1 MSTFKVKSYHIY
13 PIKSL
18 GGQKVKNP
26 KATLSGF
33 EYDRQWMLVDEH
45 GKFQTQRE
53 FPKMALL
60 AAKVSRGRV
69 TCYEKSN
76 PDNKIKFK
84 TDAIMEERLKVN
96 IWSDKLKASAVDP
109 LVDEWFSDQLKCK
122 VRLVNKTNR
131 KKYIRKLNESYPT
144 NYPDAYPYLVLS
156 TNSLKEINSHLKEK
170 IGIERFRANIIIEG
184 DGAFFEDK
192 MEDFKIGEVPFKMI
206 KQCGRC
212 IVVNTDQE
220 TSKIYKQPLK
230 SLAKYRTFRKKVMVG
245 MNAIAL
251 SEGYVKAK

>member
-1 MSTFKVKSYHIY
+1 MSTFKIKSYHIY

-18 GGQKVKNP
+18 GGQKVKSP

-69 TCYEKSN
+69 TCFEKSN
-76 PDNKIKFK
+76 PENKITF
-84 TDAIMEERLKVN
+84 AAASILEEQINVN
-96 IWSDKLKASAVDP
+96 IWSDKLKASLVDHK
-109 LVDEWFSDQLKCK
+109 VDEWFSDQLNSR

-131 KKYIRKLNESYPT
+131 KKYIRKLKESYPT

-156 TNSLKEINSHLKEK
+156 TNSLKEINSHLKDK
-170 IGIERFRANIIIEG
+170 IGLERFRANIIIEG
-184 DGAFFEDK
+184 SEAFFEDK
-192 MEDFKIGEVPFKMI
+192 IDEFKLGDIPFKMI

-212 IVVNTDQE
+212 IVVNTDQD
-220 TSKIYKQPLK
+220 TSKIYKEPLK
-230 SLAKYRTFRKKVMVG
+230 SLAKYRTYRNKVMVG

-251 SEGYVKAK
+251 SEGKIMS

>member
-1 MSTFKVKSYHIY
+1 MIEFKVKSYHIY

-18 GGQKVKNP
+18 GGQRVKNP

-33 EYDRQWMLVDEH
+33 EYDRQWMLVDED

-69 TCYEKSN
+69 TCYEKNN
-76 PDNKIKFK
+76 PENKISFK
-84 TDAIMEERLKVN
+84 ATRTTDEKIKVN
-96 IWSDKLKASAVDP
+96 IWSDKLKASLVDP
-109 LVDEWFSDQLKCK
+109 LVDEWFSAQLKTK

-156 TNSLKEINSHLKEK
+156 TNSLKEINSHLKDK
-170 IGIERFRANIIIEG
+170 IGLDRFRANIIIEG
-184 DGAFFEDK
+184 TEAFFEDK
-192 MEDFKIGEVPFKMI
+192 MDDFKIGEIPFKMI
-206 KQCGRC
+206 KRCGRC

-220 TSKIYKQPLK
+220 TSKIYKEPLK
-230 SLAKYRTFRKKVMVG
+230 SLAKYRTYRNKVMVG

-251 SEGYVKAK
+251 SEGMIKP

>member
-1 MSTFKVKSYHIY
+1 MTEFKVKSYHIY

-18 GGQKVKNP
+18 GGQRVKNP

-33 EYDRQWMLVDEH
+33 EYDRQWMLVDED

-76 PDNKIKFK
+76 PENKISFK
-84 TDAIMEERLKVN
+84 ATSTTDEKIKVN
-96 IWSDKLKASAVDP
+96 IWSDKLKASLVDP
-109 LVDEWFSDQLKCK
+109 LVDEWFSDQLKTK

-156 TNSLKEINSHLKEK
+156 TNSLKEINSHLKDK
-170 IGIERFRANIIIEG
+170 IGLDRFRANIIIEG
-184 DGAFFEDK
+184 TQPFFEDK
-192 MEDFKIGEVPFKMI
+192 MDDFKLGEIPFKMI
-206 KQCGRC
+206 KRCGRC

-220 TSKIYKQPLK
+220 TSKIYKEPLK
-230 SLAKYRTFRKKVMVG
+230 SLAKYRTYRNKVMVG

-251 SEGYVKAK
+251 CEGLIK

>member
-1 MSTFKVKSYHIY
+1 MSNFKVKSFFIY

-18 GGQKVKNP
+18 GGQQVKNP

-33 EYDRQWMLVDEH
+33 EYDRQWMLVDEE

-53 FPKMALL
+53 FAMMAQL

-69 TCYEKSN
+69 TCYEKTN
-76 PDNKIKFK
+76 PANKISFK
-84 TDAIMEERLKVN
+84 ADQALDEKLKVN
-96 IWSDKLKASAVDP
+96 IWSDKLKASLVDP

-131 KKYIRKLNESYPT
+131 KKYIHKLKQSYPT

-156 TNSLKEINSHLKEK
+156 TNSLKDINSRLKEK
-170 IGIERFRANIIIEG
+170 IGLERFRANIIIEG
-184 DGAFFEDK
+184 KEAFFED
-192 MEDFKIGEVPFKMI
+192 ELDEFKVGTIPFKMI
-206 KQCGRC
+206 KRCGRC

-220 TSKIYKQPLK
+220 TSKVYKEPLK
-230 SLAKYRTFRKKVMVG
+230 SLAKYRTFRNKVMVG

-251 SEGYVKAK
+251 EEGMIN